1 MARATD
7 VRVRKK
13 FNGCLD
19 ASASHLHFFPSCS
32 SASWQHSNENGRYA
46 AILRDGVGISET
58 NEGLTSDQEAS
69 LRRTIQ
75 MRFCWFKKRKEKRK
89 KRIQCEGCWNLAL
102 GWVEVVP
109 LCRERTKSRNR
120 HEQEMEASLDNKTYF
135 NGKKEQRAQRE
146 EVTHKHHIWWRTEVN
161 LAQQLGGHD
170 SANGIHLVGSA
181 LEVSWRSACG
191 GWLVLC
197 CENTLVAVAGGFLW
211 DPLGNIG
218 SLSQAPGQC

>member
-46 AILRDGVGISET
+46 AILRDGVGISKT

-102 GWVEVVP
+102 GWVEVISFAGRGQNPEIDTSRRWRP
-109 LCRERTKSRNR
+109 LWIIKHISTEKKSREHR
-120 HEQEMEASLDNKTYF
+120 GRKWHTSTISDGERKLT
-135 NGKKEQRAQRE
+135 
-146 EVTHKHHIWWRTEVN
+146 
-161 LAQQLGGHD
+161 
-170 SANGIHLVGSA
+170 
-181 LEVSWRSACG
+181 
-191 GWLVLC
+191 
-197 CENTLVAVAGGFLW
+197 
-211 DPLGNIG
+211 
-218 SLSQAPGQC
+218 